1 MCKIHD
7 ARNVLEKDCDAILYS
22 SALRR
27 LRGVTQVMPV
37 VGDVVR
43 VHDRMMHSFK
53 VAQVGKRLAENLLAR
68 AHGQGNCD
76 WFGSKRA
83 DEVIFPSAVYAAG
96 LAHDLGHPP
105 FGHVA
110 EAELQKAVGGSS
122 STNPYYLPDGF
133 EGNAQTFRVVTRL
146 SCRKDLDKGDGL
158 RLSPITLVALSKY
171 PWSRGRAAEVITDWE
186 RSPTKMKA
194 YYNRKW
200 GHYDSEGPLW
210 NRCRAEAVSE
220 AGKAVGINAQIM
232 DLADDITYAVHDI
245 QDYFRAGL
253 IPLHFFLDQ
262 KVEEMLTNGALAK
275 IADAV
280 QKKGQYR
287 VVKEDYDGA
296 IAWIKDL
303 RLPAGEYDSST
314 LARSDLHA
322 FECSAIDKV
331 MEAIDVRDAKLDV
344 SLEARLGLEM
354 LKQMTWYYVIDDR
367 RLAASQKG
375 QRRIVS
381 ELFKWLCEWVEED
394 YNDVESSVL
403 RRFPRRLT
411 DCLEVAISCKDEA
424 RYSYSDHQ
432 CYARAVIDYMVSL
445 TDAEAVALHR
455 SLGGISS
462 VEPIAWL

>member
-37 VGDVVR
+37 IGDVVR

-53 VAQVGKRLAENLLAR
+53 VAQVGRRLAENLLAR

-76 WFGSKRA
+76 WFGSKKA
-83 DEVIFPSAVYAAG
+83 HEVIFPSAVYAAG

-146 SCRKDLDKGDGL
+146 SCRKDPTDSKGM

-171 PWSRGRAAEVITDWE
+171 PWGYGGAAGVMSDWE
-186 RSPTKMKA
+186 EKPGEQRD

-200 GHYDSEGPLW
+200 GYYESERPLW
-210 NRCRAEAVSE
+210 EQCWRHAVREAGEAV
-220 AGKAVGINAQIM
+220 KINAQIM

-253 IPLHFFLDQ
+253 IPLHFFNNKDLEDLLSDDAL
-262 KVEEMLTNGALAK
+262 KKIEE
-275 IADAV
+275 AV
-280 QKKGQYR
+280 KKKGQYR
-287 VVKEDYDGA
+287 TSPSDYGRA
-296 IAWIKDL
+296 IDWIKGL
-303 RLPAGEYDSST
+303 NLPASEYDSST
-314 LARSDLHA
+314 RSRAALHG

-331 MEAIDVRDAKLDV
+331 MEAVDVRDASLNV
-344 SLEARLGLEM
+344 SLGARLGLEM

-381 ELFKWLCEWVEED
+381 ELFKWLCEWIEED
-394 YNDVESSVL
+394 YHGVESSVM
-403 RRFPRRLT
+403 RRFPARLAN
-411 DCLEVAISCKDEA
+411 CIVVASSCKVVTNYDDRQA
-424 RYSYSDHQ
+424 I
-432 CYARAVIDYMVSL
+432 ARAVIDYMVSL